1 MKMRKLF
8 AGIAAAVTL
17 LGGMA
22 LGAASAQ
29 ADGPQM
35 TTPLL
40 QVNNAQAGHTYT
52 PYKFATFANA
62 GNGTVEVNTVDAWKT
77 AVTTAA
83 DAADNDTK
91 NSIPAEYANNPAA
104 YVATFTAEQIRKFAT
119 ELAKTNSLPAADG
132 NGLTVAASQVGTSQ
146 PVAVNGEGWYLVTD
160 TYTKTGETK
169 VTTGTPAVVATTVS
183 GLTNLKIVADTTTGQ
198 GNITSVGQF
207 NAKNENPLTPPKK
220 TAKVGTVDVNGKTV
234 NVGDTVNFTVSTTVP
249 TSAAN
254 YDSYPFTITDTASKG
269 LQVAQPTAFTVQKK
283 AGQNDALEAVDSKL
297 YTVTQTGTAT
307 EENGTTTTIK
317 FADAKSLAGK
327 TIVVSYTGVVTKD
340 ALTTDLGGSVNNKA
354 TVTTKGGTSEAGE
367 TNAKTYGF
375 QFTKIGVDKDANAL
389 AGAKFV
395 VKKDGKYLKQAENG
409 AWSLVETQNDATTF
423 TSGTDGLVQ
432 LKGLAAGTYTV
443 METVA
448 PTGYAQNFKVTFD
461 VTINNDGKVT
471 FSPDALKQVTPS
483 ENDTAEAT
491 ATVKNVKNVTQLPL
505 TGAAGTTLFTVVAL
519 LVAGAGVT
527 VAVKSRQR
535 TH

>member
-119 ELAKTNSLPAADG
+119 ELAKTNSLPAAVA
-132 NGLTVAASQVGTSQ
+132 NGALTVTSGQ
-146 PVAVNGEGWYLVTD
+146 DGKSLSFSGVKEEGWYLVTD
-160 TYTKTGETK
+160 TYNG
-169 VTTGTPAVVATTVS
+169 VIGTPAVVATTVS

-234 NVGDTVNFTVSTTVP
+234 NVGDTVNFTVSATVP

-283 AGQNDALEAVDSKL
+283 AGQNDALEAVDSTL

-307 EENGTTTTIK
+307 EETGTTTTIK
-317 FADAKSLAGK
+317 FANANSLAGK

-340 ALTTDLGGSVNNKA
+340 ALNGLGGSVNNKA

-367 TNAKTYGF
+367 TKSNTYGF

-443 METVA
+443 EETVA
-448 PTGYAQNFKVTFD
+448 PNSYAQNFKVTFD
-461 VTINNDGKVT
+461 VTIKNDGKVT

-483 ENDTAEAT
+483 KNDTAEAT

>member
-29 ADGPQM
+29 ADGPQNA
-35 TTPLL
+35 TPLL

-62 GNGTVEVNTVDAWKT
+62 GNGTVEVNTVAAWKT

-119 ELAKTNSLPAADG
+119 ELAKTNSLPAAVA
-132 NGLTVAASQVGTSQ
+132 NGALTVTSGQ
-146 PVAVNGEGWYLVTD
+146 DGKSLSFSGVKEEGWYLVTD
-160 TYTKTGETK
+160 TYNG
-169 VTTGTPAVVATTVS
+169 VIGTPAVVATTVS

-234 NVGDTVNFTVSTTVP
+234 NVGDTVNFTVSATVP

-307 EENGTTTTIK
+307 EETGTTTTIK
-317 FADAKSLAGK
+317 FANANSLAGK

-340 ALTTDLGGSVNNKA
+340 ALNGLGGSVNNKA

-367 TNAKTYGF
+367 TKSNTYGF

-409 AWSLVETQNDATTF
+409 AWSLAENKNSAKVF
-423 TSGTDGLVQ
+423 TSAETTGLVQ
-432 LKGLAAGTYTV
+432 IKGLAAGTYTV
-443 METVA
+443 EETEA
-448 PTGYAQNFKVTFD
+448 PTSYAQNFKVTFT
-461 VTINNDGKVT
+461 VTISEDGKVT
-471 FSPDALKQVTPS
+471 FGQDALKQVTPS
-483 ENDTAEAT
+483 NNGATTAT